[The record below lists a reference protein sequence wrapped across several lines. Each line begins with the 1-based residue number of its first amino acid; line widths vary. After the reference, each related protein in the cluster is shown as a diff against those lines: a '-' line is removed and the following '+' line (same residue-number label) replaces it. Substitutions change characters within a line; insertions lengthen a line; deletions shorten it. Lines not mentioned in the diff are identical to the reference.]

1 MKGKKIVVKNDDSKL
16 IVDFFNGYIADV
28 TINDKERV
36 KMSYS
41 PDLDIDIAAKKIT
54 DLFIKESNS
63 SKKPSIYSELFPAFG
78 REFKML
84 VSNILKARV

>member
-16 IVDFFNGYIADV
+16 IVEFNGYIADV

-41 PDLDIDIAAKKIT
+41 PDLDIDIAAKKLT
-54 DLFIKESNS
+54 NLLIKESNS

>member
-1 MKGKKIVVKNDDSKL
+1 MKGKKKIIVKNDDSKL
-16 IVDFFNGYIADV
+16 IVDFNGYIADV

-63 SKKPSIYSELFPAFG
+63 SKKPSIYSNYSCIWQG
-78 REFKML
+78 
-84 VSNILKARV
+84 V

>member
-1 MKGKKIVVKNDDSKL
+1 MKGKKIAVKNDDSKL
-16 IVDFFNGYIADV
+16 IVEFNGYIADV
-28 TINDKERV
+28 TINDKEKV

-41 PDLDIDIAAKKIT
+41 PDLDIDIAAKKLT
-54 DLFIKESNS
+54 NLLIKESNS

>member
-16 IVDFFNGYIADV
+16 IVEFNGYIADV
-28 TINDKERV
+28 IINDKERV

-54 DLFIKESNS
+54 DLLIKESNS